1 MKGSMIVERVTEIR
15 NGHNQVVGVFVGKL
29 HNSKIIAGWS
39 RTKDDSSDEFDMK
52 KGIKFAIANG
62 IDNKDIPFKKSL
74 KSYADKYRI
83 FRNRCLRYFQGW
95 DFNGRTNEI
104 YSLRAIEALNGV
116 NQVKDEKSEKSDKL
130 ADFVRMQ
137 LKGMDVDSEAIEAF
151 VKASLPIAKQLSA
164 KGITGIALPLN
175 MDSMDFI
182 TQMMGGMGLG
192 NPVAVPVPVPVPYS
206 VPY

>member
-1 MKGSMIVERVTEIR
+1 MNMKGSMIVERVTEIR

-29 HNSKIIAGWS
+29 HQGKIIAGWS
-39 RTKDDSSDEFDMK
+39 RTKDDSGDEFDMK

-104 YSLRAIEALNGV
+104 YSLRAIEALNAKNGV
-116 NQVKDEKSEKSDKL
+116 NQVKDAKDEKNDAL
-130 ADFVRMQ
+130 ANFVRMQ
-137 LKGMDVDSEAIEAF
+137 LKGMEVDSEAIEAF

-175 MDSMDFI
+175 MESMDFI

-192 NPVAVPVPVPVPYS
+192 KPVAVPYSGPY
-206 VPY
+206 